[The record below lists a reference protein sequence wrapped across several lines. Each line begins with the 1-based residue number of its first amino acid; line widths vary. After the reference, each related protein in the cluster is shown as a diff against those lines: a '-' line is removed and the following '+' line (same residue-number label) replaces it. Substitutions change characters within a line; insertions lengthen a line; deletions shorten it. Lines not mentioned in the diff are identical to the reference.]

1 MFQTGFYLRFNT
13 ILLSR
18 LTLGFMP
25 DLGFRVLCF
34 GNKSLHPQ
42 MHETLAL
49 RSLNCTSPGSTPG
62 AAQGLHVGGG
72 LVIELSLRGGHGM
85 IFLGTDW

>member
-1 MFQTGFYLRFNT
+1 
-13 ILLSR
+13 
-18 LTLGFMP
+18 
-25 DLGFRVLCF
+25 
-34 GNKSLHPQ
+34 

-85 IFLGTDW
+85 IFLGTDWWMAGVRVKILARNKEHMGVS